1 MIAVAVARIAIN
13 ATIPPAKITAGIAT
27 RSRSVRLDITNELSS
42 RVSEANSIYCS
53 DQFDGLCCATE
64 MLRIQKRGTFGA
76 SILRYALGEHQR
88 SYAAPRA

>member
-1 MIAVAVARIAIN
+1 MS
-13 ATIPPAKITAGIAT
+13 
-27 RSRSVRLDITNELSS
+27 SRCSVGMKNLTNELSS
-42 RVSEANSIYCS
+42 RVSEANSIYCSDQFDGEANSIYCS